1 MKQDYVIGVFT
12 RGRVNTQ
19 FFLESLPEVI
29 LGVITIFC
37 HPGERQ
43 AHLKRWGGKV
53 ADVVEY
59 GQDCT
64 NLGQA
69 RDWLMGWC
77 KERGIRYAIQVD
89 DNVVFAA
96 RAVKGGSVDFKN
108 KLLTI
113 HNNFSEDDQARI
125 YLSMFSWM
133 LESLR
138 SGYGVVGVSHRS
150 GNNRKSSPHDENTRL
165 FAVWGISVGKYYRV
179 GAHFA
184 DNPFKEDFHMQLA
197 FLTSGIKTICNNCY
211 TFDKARGANDSGG
224 CSIYRNLTNV
234 NRGSEL
240 LKQYYPDF
248 VSLVEKDSN
257 NWSNLGTDES
267 VKRLEVIVHWKK
279 AFDSSQS

>member
-77 KERGIRYAIQVD
+77 RSA
-89 DNVVFAA
+89 VFVTQF
-96 RAVKGGSVDFKN
+96 RLMITSY
-108 KLLTI
+108 LL
-113 HNNFSEDDQARI
+113 
-125 YLSMFSWM
+125 
-133 LESLR
+133 
-138 SGYGVVGVSHRS
+138 
-150 GNNRKSSPHDENTRL
+150 
-165 FAVWGISVGKYYRV
+165 
-179 GAHFA
+179 
-184 DNPFKEDFHMQLA
+184 LA
-197 FLTSGIKTICNNCY
+197 L
-211 TFDKARGANDSGG
+211 
-224 CSIYRNLTNV
+224 
-234 NRGSEL
+234 
-240 LKQYYPDF
+240 
-248 VSLVEKDSN
+248 
-257 NWSNLGTDES
+257 
-267 VKRLEVIVHWKK
+267 
-279 AFDSSQS
+279 